1 MNSGQNLG
9 SSIKSESQ
17 TACLICSDMD
27 WRPIL
32 LNRTLRGVT
41 SLASNR
47 TIINLIESLFVHFIA
62 QVVKYYAKC
71 AFLTFVQRPKVQY
84 FPSIFTSHLLSHFM
98 EFTTKS
104 VNNSVVK
111 NGQSVSLNMKIDG
124 DFSSWT
130 ERSFWS
136 KWKAFHWI
144 LYGFQ
149 RPSKSAENPN
159 TMAPESWTVT
169 HESTWWLTKSEQF
182 CWRKSADRS
191 SIKRPSSF
199 KCWDVNFLFQ

>member
-1 MNSGQNLG
+1 MNRGQNLG

-84 FPSIFTSHLLSHFM
+84 FPSIFISHLLSHFM
-98 EFTTKS
+98 HFTTAQFRLKWS
-104 VNNSVVK
+104 VRMDKDIKKWTVSCK
-111 NGQSVSLNMKIDG
+111 N
-124 DFSSWT
+124 
-130 ERSFWS
+130 ERSFAS
-136 KWKAFHWI
+136 KWKVSGQPWS
-144 LYGFQ
+144 L
-149 RPSKSAENPN
+149 
-159 TMAPESWTVT
+159 TMI
-169 HESTWWLTKSEQF
+169 HESKWLVDKKCKVLLKENCRPIKLRKTIQF
-182 CWRKSADRS
+182 
-191 SIKRPSSF
+191 
-199 KCWDVNFLFQ
+199 